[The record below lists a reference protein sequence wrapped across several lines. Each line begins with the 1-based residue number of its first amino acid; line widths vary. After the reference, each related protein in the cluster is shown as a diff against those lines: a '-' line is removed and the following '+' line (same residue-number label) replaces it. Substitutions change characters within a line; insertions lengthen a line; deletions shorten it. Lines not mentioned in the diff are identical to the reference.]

1 MNELAGK
8 WLEAISCSQ
17 NFSLTNAQFC
27 TAAYMRLGVS
37 LPQLSSIKKCINQC
51 GKDVDQKGYHLL
63 TCKFGSGPIRH
74 HDHFLDSYYDMLRSV
89 DFCCK
94 KEITAQFEGKQRP
107 DIAVYNYHDGKL
119 LLDITV
125 THPWSKT
132 NLSGSSERA
141 GFAATA
147 KEKEKNTK
155 YLTKASNLGHL
166 FRPIAIEVYRRW
178 GEGAEETLKEPSLLA
193 PSVSNVSSSHFKRDW
208 SIRLAVCLQKENAQ
222 MIHNKILSIVGKTS
236 IWPGN

>member
-1 MNELAGK
+1 
-8 WLEAISCSQ
+8 
-17 NFSLTNAQFC
+17 
-27 TAAYMRLGVS
+27 MRLGVS
-37 LPQLSSIKKCINQC
+37 LPQLRNIKKCINQC

-63 TCKFGSGPIRH
+63 TCKFVGGPIRR

-89 DFCCK
+89 DFRCK

-107 DIAVYNYHDGKL
+107 DIAVYNYRDGKKL

-132 NLSGSSERA
+132 NLPGSSERA
-141 GFAATA
+141 GFAGTA

-166 FRPIAIEVYRRW
+166 FRPIAIEVYGRW
-178 GEGAEETLKEPSLLA
+178 GKGAEETLKEASLLA
-193 PSVSNVSSSHFKRDW
+193 PSVSNVSSSYFKRDW
-208 SIRLAVCLQKENAQ
+208 SIRLAVCLQKENAE

-236 IWPGN
+236 IGQKTVNVPAVRFFRFS

>member
-1 MNELAGK
+1 MRQFLVRKILA
-8 WLEAISCSQ
+8 LQMLS
-17 NFSLTNAQFC
+17 FVLRLLL
-27 TAAYMRLGVS
+27 RLGVS
-37 LPQLSSIKKCINQC
+37 LPQLSNIKKCINQC

-63 TCKFGSGPIRH
+63 TCKFGGGPIRR

-89 DFCCK
+89 DFRCK
-94 KEITAQFEGKQRP
+94 KEITAQFEGKQHP
-107 DIAVYNYHDGKL
+107 DIAIYNYRDGKKL

-166 FRPIAIEVYRRW
+166 FRPIAIEVYGRW
-178 GEGAEETLKEPSLLA
+178 GKELKR
-193 PSVSNVSSSHFKRDW
+193 H
-208 SIRLAVCLQKENAQ
+208 
-222 MIHNKILSIVGKTS
+222 
-236 IWPGN
+236 